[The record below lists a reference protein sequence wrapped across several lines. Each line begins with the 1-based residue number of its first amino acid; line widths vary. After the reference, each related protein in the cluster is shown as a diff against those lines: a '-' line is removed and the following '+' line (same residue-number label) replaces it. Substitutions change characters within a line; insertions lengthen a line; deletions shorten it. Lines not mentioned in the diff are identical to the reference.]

1 MPMTDLAPAE
11 SGPQRSELLAPLRV
25 GIVAPPGLPG
35 PPVGYGGTESMID
48 GLARGLQAAGHE
60 VRLWTTEEST
70 CPVPHHSTAPSD
82 REGMGRAVRELRHV
96 IEGYDWLVAEG
107 CQVIH
112 DHTVAGPFVAAAGR
126 AEPEVPVVMTN
137 HGPFS
142 DRDLA
147 AIFRAAQ
154 AHAAIVAISS
164 DQAATGR
171 RHGITVTRVIHHGID
186 HRLYEPGDGRGDD
199 EGPYLLFL
207 GRMNPDK
214 GVEQAIDAAR
224 AAGERLL
231 IAAKMNEPAEHEFY
245 EQVIRPRCDGHRI
258 VYLGE
263 VGGADKVRL
272 LGGATAL
279 LNPIRWPEPFGL
291 VMVEAL
297 AAGTPVITRRC
308 GAAPEIVEDG
318 VTGFV
323 CDDDTELVHAIGRV
337 RELDR
342 RACRA
347 SVEQRFSIER
357 MVRDHVE
364 LYRSVITARSAVGSS
379 GADPAS
385 VGLLDHDRR

>member
-11 SGPQRSELLAPLRV
+11 SGPRRPELLAPLRV
-25 GIVAPPGLPG
+25 GIVAPPWLPV

-48 GLARGLQAAGHE
+48 GLARGLQVAGHE
-60 VRLWTTEEST
+60 VRLWTTAESS
-70 CPVPHHSTAPSD
+70 CPVPRHSTAPAD

-96 IEGYDWLVAEG
+96 IEGYDWLVSEG
-107 CQVIH
+107 CQAIH

-126 AEPEVPVVMTN
+126 STPEVPVVVTN

-147 AIFRAAQ
+147 TIFRAAQ
-154 AHAAIVAISS
+154 AHAAIVAISH

-171 RHGITVTRVIHHGID
+171 RHGISVTRVIHHGID
-186 HRLYEPGDGRGDD
+186 PELYEPGDGQGDD
-199 EGPYLLFL
+199 HGPYLLFL

-214 GVEQAIDAAR
+214 GVEQAIEAAR
-224 AAGERLL
+224 AAGQRLL
-231 IAAKMNEPAEHEFY
+231 IAAKMQEPAERAYFDE
-245 EQVIRPRCDGHRI
+245 VIRPRCDGAQI
-258 VYLGE
+258 VYVGE

-272 LGGATAL
+272 LGGASAL

-297 AAGTPVITRRC
+297 ATGTPVITRRC
-308 GAAPEIVEDG
+308 GAAPEIVEHG

-323 CDDDTELVHAIGRV
+323 CDDDAQLVDAIGRV
-337 RELDR
+337 DELDR
-342 RACRA
+342 HACRA
-347 SVEQRFSIER
+347 SVQRRFSIER
-357 MVRDHVE
+357 MVNDHVE
-364 LYRSVITARSAVGSS
+364 LYRSVIAERAAAGSS

-385 VGLLDHDRR
+385 VALLDHDRR